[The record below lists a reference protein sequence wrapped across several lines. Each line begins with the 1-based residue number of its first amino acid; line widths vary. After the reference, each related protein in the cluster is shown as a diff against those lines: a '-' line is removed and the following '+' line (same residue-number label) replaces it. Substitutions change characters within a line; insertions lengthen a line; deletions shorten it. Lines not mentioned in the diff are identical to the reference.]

1 MKKLRNMLQ
10 MNTFDNENC
19 EYVRNG
25 IVDYSAKAVY
35 TYKTGTNSTR
45 KLKFSACVQI
55 IGLDYGI

>member
-1 MKKLRNMLQ
+1 MLQ

-35 TYKTGTNSTR
+35 THKTGTNSTR